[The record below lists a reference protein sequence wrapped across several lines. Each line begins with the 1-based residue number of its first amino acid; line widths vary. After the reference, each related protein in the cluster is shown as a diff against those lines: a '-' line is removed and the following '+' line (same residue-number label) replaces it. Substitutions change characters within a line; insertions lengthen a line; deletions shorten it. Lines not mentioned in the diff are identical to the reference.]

1 MDILKNE
8 SLFTSA
14 IWKNIQ
20 EEDRV
25 SLVACLGITV
35 RKYPKGGVIL
45 SSGDAVKSMGI
56 LLSGGAAVLTENI
69 EGHRNVIAFL
79 NPGDLFAEVFALSGE
94 KSPVSVHAVSES
106 EAAFLDIAKVTNIC
120 GLSCA
125 YHKQFVWNLLA
136 MIARKNVALNEKI
149 QCVGQRSI
157 REKVSVFL
165 AMKQKEAGENPFFL
179 QMNRQEMADYL
190 CVDRSALSQTLSI
203 MSREGWIEYKKD
215 RFRLKKAGILDDS
228 DGIGLR

>member
-8 SLFTSA
+8 ALFKSA
-14 IWKNIQ
+14 IWKDIQ
-20 EEDRV
+20 MEERM
-25 SLVACLGITV
+25 SLVNCFNIKV
-35 RKYPKGGVIL
+35 RKYPKGSVII
-45 SSGDAVKSMGI
+45 SSGDAVNSIGI

-79 NPGDLFAEVFALSGE
+79 SPGDLFAEVFALSGE
-94 KSPVSVHAVSES
+94 KSPVSVHAASDS
-106 EAAFLDIAKVTNIC
+106 EAAFLDIEKVTHIC
-120 GLSCA
+120 QSSCA

-149 QCVGQRSI
+149 QCIGQRSI

-165 AMKQKEAGENPFFL
+165 AMRQKEAGKNPFFL

-190 CVDRSALSQTLSI
+190 CVDRSALSQILSV
-203 MSREGWIEYKKD
+203 MSSQGWIEYNKD
-215 RFRLKKAGILDDS
+215 CFRLKKPDEMNAPGFFEP
-228 DGIGLR
+228 

>member
-1 MDILKNE
+1 MDILKSE
-8 SLFTSA
+8 ALFTSA

-20 EEDRV
+20 AEERI
-25 SLVACLGITV
+25 SLVNCFGVTV
-35 RKYPKGGVIL
+35 RNYPKGSVII

-94 KSPVSVHAVSES
+94 KSPVSVHAASDS
-106 EAAFLDIAKVTNIC
+106 EAAFLDIEKVTNVC
-120 GLSCA
+120 KSSCA
-125 YHKQFVWNLLA
+125 YHKQFVWNLLT

-149 QCVGQRSI
+149 QCIGQRSI

-165 AMKQKEAGENPFFL
+165 AMRQKEAGKNPFFL

-190 CVDRSALSQTLSI
+190 CVDRSALSQILSV
-203 MSREGWIEYKKD
+203 MSREGWIEYNKD
-215 RFRLKKAGILDDS
+215 CFRLKKT
-228 DGIGLR
+228 DGISDSGFNNL